1 VSTHEVS
8 VTVNGANRRAT
19 VEARDMLADLLR
31 TDLELTGTHLACE
44 HGVCGAC
51 TVLVDGAPVRSC
63 LMLAVQ
69 ANGREVTTVEG
80 LASGTELHPVQQGF
94 YECHSFQCGFCT
106 PGVVMTTAAYLA
118 DHPDPTELEVREMLA
133 GNLCRCTGYQS
144 IVAGVLRGADLLRQ
158 G

>member
-1 VSTHEVS
+1 VSEHHVS
-8 VTVNGANRRAT
+8 LTVNGEVRRAT
-19 VEARDMLADLLR
+19 VEARATLADALR
-31 TDLELTGTHLACE
+31 VELELTGTHLGCE
-44 HGVCGAC
+44 HGVCGSC

-69 ANGREVTTVEG
+69 ANGRSVTTVEG
-80 LASGTELHPVQQGF
+80 LADGAAMHPVQQGF

-106 PGVVMTTAAYLA
+106 PGIVMTTAAFLA
-118 DHPDPTELEVREMLA
+118 DNPSPTEHEIRESLA

-144 IVAGVLRGADLLRQ
+144 IVEGVQRAAKLLRE